1 MPKDFMGLIEFI
13 SELGPSLN
21 GHISLNDRIQMF
33 RIQRN
38 EHREIIEIIEKRN
51 N

>member
-1 MPKDFMGLIEFI
+1 MPKDFMGLIELI
-13 SELGPSLN
+13 SELGSSLN

-38 EHREIIEIIEKRN
+38 EYTER
-51 N
+51 

>member
-1 MPKDFMGLIEFI
+1 MPKDFMGLIELI

-21 GHISLNDRIQMF
+21 EHISLNDRIQMF

-38 EHREIIEIIEKRN
+38 EYTER
-51 N
+51 